1 MEHVIIGALIF
12 VITFIL
18 IITERIPNTLSAL
31 LGGSLMVLVGILT
44 EERAFEAVDL
54 EVIFLLVGMMIIVH
68 IMSETGVFQWIAIK
82 LAQFVKGEPFL
93 LLVLLI
99 FITAIF
105 SAFLDN
111 VTTILLIVP
120 VSIIL
125 TEQLKL
131 DPIPFLL
138 MEVFASNIGG
148 AATLIGDP
156 PNILIGTAAKLS
168 FNEFMFHMGPL
179 AIINIILLIIISWF
193 LFGKKMK
200 VSRDLKAKIMEIDP
214 NRALKDKNILW
225 KSALVMFFVILGF
238 VTHTFTHIGIAAIA
252 LSGAVFLMILTNK
265 EPEEVF
271 KTVEWKTL
279 FFFIGLFMLVEGVV
293 EIGIIKILAQKLLGM
308 TKGDLR
314 ITSTLILWLSGM
326 VSGIVDNIPYTATLI
341 PMIQDEIIPTIM
353 KIHPEFSHKTVE
365 YALWW
370 ALSAGACLGGNA
382 TIVGASANVVATGI
396 AAKSG
401 RKIEFFEFLKY
412 GTLITLVTIIVS
424 TIYIYVRYL

>member
-1 MEHVIIGALIF
+1 
-12 VITFIL
+12 
-18 IITERIPNTLSAL
+18 
-31 LGGSLMVLVGILT
+31 
-44 EERAFEAVDL
+44 
-54 EVIFLLVGMMIIVH
+54 
-68 IMSETGVFQWIAIK
+68 
-82 LAQFVKGEPFL
+82 
-93 LLVLLI
+93 
-99 FITAIF
+99 
-105 SAFLDN
+105 
-111 VTTILLIVP
+111 
-120 VSIIL
+120 
-125 TEQLKL
+125 
-131 DPIPFLL
+131 
-138 MEVFASNIGG
+138 
-148 AATLIGDP
+148 
-156 PNILIGTAAKLS
+156 
-168 FNEFMFHMGPL
+168 
-179 AIINIILLIIISWF
+179 
-193 LFGKKMK
+193 
-200 VSRDLKAKIMEIDP
+200 MEIDP

-396 AAKSG
+396 SAKSG

>member
-1 MEHVIIGALIF
+1 MDQVIIGALIF
-12 VITFIL
+12 VITFVL

-31 LGGSLMVLVGILT
+31 LGGILMVLVGILS
-44 EERAFEAVDL
+44 EEKAFEAIDL
-54 EVIFLLVGMMIIVH
+54 EVIFLLIGMMVIVH

-82 LAQFVKGEPFL
+82 LAQFIKGEPFL

-99 FITAIF
+99 WITAIF

-125 TEQLKL
+125 TEQLKV

-138 MEVFASNIGG
+138 MEIFASNIGG

-156 PNILIGTAAKLS
+156 PNILIGTAAKLN
-168 FNEFMFHMGPL
+168 FNEFMFNMGPL
-179 AIINIILLIIISWF
+179 VIINIILLIIISWF

-200 VSRDLKAKIMEIDP
+200 VSRDLKAKIMDIDP
-214 NRALKDKNILW
+214 NKALKDKNILW

-238 VTHTFTHIGIAAIA
+238 VTHTFTHIGIAVIA
-252 LSGAVFLMILTNK
+252 LAGAVILMILINK

-293 EIGIIKILAQKLLGM
+293 EIGIIKILAEKLLEM
-308 TKGDLR
+308 TKNDVK
-314 ITSTLILWLSGM
+314 ITSILILWLSGI
-326 VSGIVDNIPYTATLI
+326 VSGVIDNIPYTTTLI
-341 PMIQDEIIPTIM
+341 PMIQKEMIPSIM
-353 KIHPEFSHKTVE
+353 KSHPELTKKTIE

-370 ALSAGACLGGNA
+370 ALSTGACFGGNA

-401 RKIEFFEFLKY
+401 RKINFFEFLKY
-412 GTLITLVTIIVS
+412 GILITLITIIVS